1 MTLSFPGAAGG
12 EAPGSASLLD
22 TGRGGVLVDFGLFRG
37 GGAAEELNR
46 LSPALRPAEL
56 DAVLLTHAHLDHVGR
71 LPLLTRAGFAGI
83 IHATPATLELAA
95 LVLRDSARIQ
105 AQDLERTNRKRART
119 GQEPLAPLYTPE
131 DVETLLGRLRPV
143 PYHRPVTVAPGVTAR
158 WFEAG
163 HMLGSASLHVTA
175 EAAGGAAR
183 TFEFSGDL
191 RPVTAPILREFE
203 AAPRADVAVLE
214 STYGD
219 RDHRPLAD
227 TVAEFT
233 GIVQRA
239 VAEQGRMLVPTFA
252 IGRAQLLLLLLAGLF
267 REKQVAPFPVFLDSP
282 MAIEA
287 TAIYESHP
295 ELFDEELRDFI
306 RVRPVREEL
315 RTLQLCPTAED
326 SRRLNDLPGPLLVL
340 AGNGMCSG
348 GRIIHHLRH
357 SLGQPGTHV
366 IIVGFQAH
374 GSLGRRLVER
384 EPRVRVLGDEITVR
398 AQVHTLGGFSA
409 HAGQTDLL
417 KWFAPL
423 AAGRPRVFLNHGE
436 DKPRHAL
443 AAKLRETHGL
453 EAELPGMGEEFEV

>member
-1 MTLSFPGAAGG
+1 MTLSFHGAAGG
-12 EAPGSASLLD
+12 EVTGSAGLLD
-22 TGRGGVLVDFGLFRG
+22 TGRARVLVDCGLFQG
-37 GGAAEELNR
+37 GREAEALNP
-46 LSPALRPAEL
+46 LPPALRPAEL

-71 LPLLTRAGFAGI
+71 LPLLTRAGFTGV
-83 IHATPATLELAA
+83 IHATPATIELAA
-95 LVLRDSARIQ
+95 VVLRDSARIQ
-105 AQDLERTNRKRART
+105 AQDLERTNRKRARS
-119 GQEPLAPLYTPE
+119 GQEPLAPLYTSE

-143 PYHRPVTVAPGVTAR
+143 PYHRPVSVAPGVTAR

-163 HMLGSASLHVTA
+163 HMLGSASVHVTA
-175 EAAGGAAR
+175 ETAGGATR
-183 TFEFSGDL
+183 TIEFSGDL
-191 RPVTAPILREFE
+191 GPVTAPILREFE
-203 AAPRADVAVLE
+203 RPPRSDAVVLE

-219 RDHRPLAD
+219 RDHRPPAD

-239 VAEQGRMLVPTFA
+239 VAEQGRILVPTFA
-252 IGRAQLLLLLLAGLF
+252 IGRAQLILLLLAGLF
-267 REKQVAPFPVFLDSP
+267 RKRAVAPFPVFLDSP

-315 RTLQLCPTAED
+315 RTLRLCPTAED
-326 SRRLNDLPGPLLVL
+326 SRQLNDLPGPLLIL
-340 AGNGMCSG
+340 AGNGMATG
-348 GRIIHHLRH
+348 GRIVHHLRH
-357 SLGQPGTHV
+357 SLGRPGTHV
-366 IIVGFQAH
+366 VIVGYQAH

-384 EPRVRVLGDEITVR
+384 EPRVRVLGDEIPVR

-409 HAGQTDLL
+409 HAGRTDLL

-436 DKPRHAL
+436 DGPRRAL
-443 AAKLRETHGL
+443 AGTLRERHGL
-453 EAELPGMGEEFEV
+453 EAALPALGETFPL